1 MLYKTY
7 DSTQMCHICP
17 RTPGKT
23 KKKKPNK
30 QKHHIKLN
38 KMNLDQTEGTPLW
51 EN

>member
-23 KKKKPNK
+23 KKQTKTSY
-30 QKHHIKLN
+30 ITE
-38 KMNLDQTEGTPLW
+38 QTESRP
-51 EN
+51 N